1 MSGERGA
8 EPSATTGVQ
17 YVEVSAER
25 AGQRL
30 DNFLLGQLKDLPRP
44 HVYRILRTGEVRVNG
59 RRAKPDYRV
68 QTGDQVRLPPLQRTP
83 ATEPTAP
90 PPGLMGEVAGR
101 ILYEDDR
108 LLVVNKPAGLA
119 VHAGTGVAYGLVDV
133 LRALRPHCPDLNLAH
148 RLDRGTS
155 GCLVVAKTR
164 ADLLLLNRVFAD
176 RACEKVYVAL
186 TAGHWAQARTVLRQA
201 LDVAHRE
208 RGERR
213 VRVDDT
219 HGQEAVSRFQ
229 EIERLP
235 GASLMRVVIDTG
247 RTHQIR
253 VHASAAGHALAGDD
267 RYGDRDFNRRMARL
281 GLRRL
286 FLHAAELVLPLG
298 EGKPLRLKAPLPAD
312 LAQFLA
318 ALRASTPP
326 VLQGRS

>member
-1 MSGERGA
+1 MSA
-8 EPSATTGVQ
+8 EHPATTGVQ

-68 QTGDQVRLPPLQRTP
+68 QTGDQVRLPPLQRAP
-83 ATEPTAP
+83 LGDRAAP
-90 PPGLMGEVAGR
+90 PPGLMGEIAGR

-119 VHAGTGVAYGLVDV
+119 VHAGTGVAYGLIDV
-133 LRALRPHCPDLNLAH
+133 LRALRPHCPDLNLVH

-155 GCLVVAKTR
+155 GCLVVARTR
-164 ADLLLLNRVFAD
+164 TDLLLLNRVFAD
-176 RACEKVYVAL
+176 RACGKVYMAL
-186 TAGHWAQARTVLRQA
+186 TAGHWAQPHTVLRQA

-208 RGERR
+208 QGERT
-213 VRVDDT
+213 VRVDDEA
-219 HGQEAVSRFQ
+219 GQAAVSRFH

-235 GASLMRVVIDTG
+235 GASLVRVGIDTG

-253 VHASAAGHALAGDD
+253 VHAAAAGHPLAGDD

-281 GLRRL
+281 GLKRL
-286 FLHAAELVLPLG
+286 FLHAAELILPLD
-298 EGKPLRLKAPLPAD
+298 EGKPLRFKAPLPAD
-312 LAQFLA
+312 LTQLLES
-318 ALRASTPP
+318 LRASTPP
-326 VLQGRS
+326 MLQGSS